1 MIEWFKKYLGWM
13 GFLTWMIATLIFL
26 VYKFILEIELDSS
39 ILFVGFLFMAGAQ
52 TIQDILNKKYF
63 VKYSDKVKNGVII
76 FIITSTIVISYVSTF
91 I

>member
-52 TIQDILNKKYF
+52 TIQDILNKKLF
-63 VKYSDKVKNGVII
+63 I
-76 FIITSTIVISYVSTF
+76 FS
-91 I
+91 